1 MLSSR
6 RDHGD
11 PITKRTAASTTRRDL
26 LGLAA
31 LGVLAAG
38 TKPAR
43 AADGQLVYA
52 SHISLAPTW
61 FDPAETPGIVTP
73 FMLLYALHDAL
84 VKPMPGNPAEPCL
97 AESYTASADGLS
109 HRFVLRA
116 GVTFHNGAPVT
127 AEDVKFSFERY
138 RGNAA
143 GFIKEKVAAVETPDP
158 RRVIFRLHQPWPD
171 FLLYYSSVTGAG
183 WIVPKKYVESVGE
196 DGFKKEPIGAGP
208 YKFASFTPGVELVM
222 EAFDG
227 YWRKAPTVKKL
238 IWKVIPDET
247 TRLAALK
254 RGEVDLA
261 YSIRG
266 ELAEELQRA
275 PGLELKPVVINSPFW
290 IYFADQWDPKSPWHD
305 ARVRKAVTLA
315 LDREGI
321 NQAITLGHSLL
332 TGSIVPKDYE
342 FYWQPPKIP
351 HDPAAARRLLAEA
364 GFRGGF
370 DAGEYYCDSSYANLG
385 EAALN
390 GLAEVGIRLKL
401 RPIERAAFTKGY
413 SEKKYRN
420 IIQGGSGAFGN
431 AATRMETFVVKG
443 GAYVYGSY
451 PDIDELFT
459 QQAVETD
466 RAKRT
471 LILHRMQQM
480 VHERTVYAPLW
491 QLAFLNGQGPRVDE
505 SAFGLIGGH
514 PYSAPYEDVRLK
526 GGA

>member
-1 MLSSR
+1 MRSSR
-6 RDHGD
+6 RDHDDLNAKAG
-11 PITKRTAASTTRRDL
+11 TTRREM

-31 LGVLAAG
+31 LGILAAG
-38 TKPAR
+38 AQPAR
-43 AADGQLVYA
+43 AAADGQLVYA

-61 FDPAETPGIVTP
+61 FDPAETSGIVTP
-73 FMLLYALHDAL
+73 FMLLYALHDGL

-97 AESYTASADGLS
+97 AESYAASADGLS
-109 HRFVLRA
+109 HTFVLRA
-116 GVTFHNGAPVT
+116 GATFHNGAPVT

-143 GFIKEKVAAVETPDP
+143 AFIKEKIAAVEIPDP
-158 RRVIFRLHQPWPD
+158 RRVVFRLKQPWPD
-171 FLLYYSSVTGAG
+171 FVLYYSAVTGAG

-196 DGFKKEPIGAGP
+196 DGFKKAPVGAGP
-208 YKFASFTPGVELVM
+208 YKFVSFNPGVELVM

-227 YWRKAPTVKKL
+227 YWRRTPTVKKL

-266 ELAEELQRA
+266 ELAEELRRS
-275 PGLELKPVVINSPFW
+275 PGLTLKPVVINSPFW

-315 LDREGI
+315 LDRDGI
-321 NQAITLGHSLL
+321 NQALTLGYSLL
-332 TGSIVPKDYE
+332 TGSIVPQSYDY
-342 FYWQPPKIP
+342 YWQPPKIP
-351 HDPAAARRLLAEA
+351 HDPATARRLLAEA

-370 DAGEYYCDSSYANLG
+370 DAGEYYCDSSYANLA

-390 GLAEVGIRLKL
+390 SLEEVGIRVKL
-401 RPIERAAFTKGY
+401 RPIERAAFNKGY
-413 SEKKYRN
+413 ADKKYRN

-451 PDIDELFT
+451 PDIDALFE
-459 QQAVETD
+459 QQATETD
-466 RAKRT
+466 RAKRE
-471 LILHRMQQM
+471 LILHRMQLL

-505 SAFGLIGGH
+505 AALGLIGGH

-526 GGA
+526 SGA